1 MKLKLA
7 DIHTH
12 PDLQARV
19 KMNEEMIETLAEV
32 YRTAPE
38 KVKAIEIFEFRPDQ
52 KRYVLDGHHRLEAA
66 KRAGLEELEVD
77 PLFAVLNFGIGVN
90 DAMKANTRNGVPLS
104 KEDIRRAVE
113 ILLKY
118 DPSRSIEDICAILS
132 RSKSTIYQYVREL
145 SDAGKLTLPETRK
158 GKDGKERPTKYA
170 DREPKETS
178 GSLETTENT
187 EEAQNHTEWPKE
199 RDDSGCFAETVCC
212 GNGGCRRTCSPVYLD
227 DLRKTPEEWE
237 PGDWVFGTLDPEKA
251 YCSEDCRSADEEKV
265 LEKEA
270 DRILKT
276 AERSEPAE
284 VCEPAEDEEP
294 FTDAAPCPI
303 CGRRPNICID
313 GSITCWG
320 DHKSTGPD
328 HELAIRVGKKRTR
341 EQVLELWNR
350 LASSF

>member
-1 MKLKLA
+1 MMKLKLA

-19 KMNEEMIETLAEV
+19 KMNEDMIETLAEV

-77 PLFAVLNFGIGVN
+77 RHFAVLNFGIGVN

-118 DPSRSIEDICAILS
+118 DPKRSIEDICAILS

-145 SDAGKLTLPETRK
+145 SDAGKLELPKTRK

-170 DREPKETS
+170 DREPKE
-178 GSLETTENT
+178 SLESSET
-187 EEAQNHTEWPKE
+187 AE
-199 RDDSGCFAETVCC
+199 RDDSGCFKKTAHC
-212 GNGGCRRTCSPVYLD
+212 GNPGCQRMCSTVYLEE
-227 DLRKTPEEWE
+227 LQKTPEEWE
-237 PGDWVFGTLDPEKA
+237 PGDWVFGNLDPEKA
-251 YCSEDCRSADEEKV
+251 YCSEDCREYAEGKV

-276 AERSEPAE
+276 AESAELAEKSEPE
-284 VCEPAEDEEP
+284 EMEDPTEDEKSSA
-294 FTDAAPCPI
+294 DVAPCPI
-303 CGRRPNICID
+303 CGKKPNVCLD

-341 EQVLELWNR
+341 EQVRELWNR
-350 LASSF
+350 LAVSR